1 MGSSDITNVYA
12 ALDRTHT
19 IVALE
24 RSRRGDEGF
33 RTFFDEFADY
43 AANKGYIPYLLLLN
57 FHVDDSSRLPPI
69 EAKERGYRL
78 AHLAP
83 LEVKDIRQ
91 ALTLY
96 DLLYCRKHGLDPLA
110 AQNTARNLCYKD
122 DYAGFRNE
130 SIPALSQPGAPY
142 RAVETEGGVALFRRG
157 ERGDEAARS
166 FFAFLTAHPDGR
178 GLTCGVETLR
188 IYDVELSEE
197 QYSSEACLPYFDH
210 EQMRFVPRHSGRCD
224 SVLQRG
230 CCLKEY
236 DMRAGAAKLAVVPD
250 SGTEASSEAL
260 RRLLTIVTLRHIARN
275 GYEPFCWGGSDFPGY
290 DFPFADRFKNADR
303 KPAAAMTDDGH
314 TTAADILRTC
324 FGIDPARRS
333 RRVRCR
339 AETFA
344 FTGIFSLSTCCSDPR
359 GCWSATNATGTEERC
374 LVTFSNTNDD
384 GTRSGTD
391 AGCVVRRR
399 DGIAP

>member
-57 FHVDDSSRLPPI
+57 FHIDDSSRLPPI
-69 EAKERGYRL
+69 
-78 AHLAP
+78 
-83 LEVKDIRQ
+83 
-91 ALTLY
+91 
-96 DLLYCRKHGLDPLA
+96 
-110 AQNTARNLCYKD
+110 
-122 DYAGFRNE
+122 
-130 SIPALSQPGAPY
+130 GAPY

-236 DMRAGAAKLAVVPD
+236 DMRAGAAKLAAAPD

-260 RRLLTIVTLRHIARN
+260 RRLLTVVTLRHIARN

-303 KPAAAMTDDGH
+303 KPAAAMTDDSR

-324 FGIDPARRS
+324 FGIDPAREEPPCPLPSGDIRFYRDFLS
-333 RRVRCR
+333 IDLLFRPERLLERYERDRDRREMPCH
-339 AETFA
+339 
-344 FTGIFSLSTCCSDPR
+344 ILKH
-359 GCWSATNATGTEERC
+359 
-374 LVTFSNTNDD
+374 
-384 GTRSGTD
+384 
-391 AGCVVRRR
+391 
-399 DGIAP
+399 

>member
-19 IVALE
+19 VVALE

-57 FHVDDSSRLPPI
+57 FHVDDGSRLPPI

-236 DMRAGAAKLAVVPD
+236 DMRAGAAKARGRSGLRNRGIVRGVAAPADGRNAPAYRTQRLRTFLLGRLRLSGVRLPVRGSVQERRSGICSGHDGRQPHDGGRHPAHLLRHRSGKEEPPCPLPSGDIRFYRDFLYRPAVP
-250 SGTEASSEAL
+250 TREAVGAL
-260 RRLLTIVTLRHIARN
+260 RTRQRQEGDALSHSQTL
-275 GYEPFCWGGSDFPGY
+275 
-290 DFPFADRFKNADR
+290 
-303 KPAAAMTDDGH
+303 MQ
-314 TTAADILRTC
+314 
-324 FGIDPARRS
+324 
-333 RRVRCR
+333 
-339 AETFA
+339 
-344 FTGIFSLSTCCSDPR
+344 
-359 GCWSATNATGTEERC
+359 
-374 LVTFSNTNDD
+374 
-384 GTRSGTD
+384 
-391 AGCVVRRR
+391 
-399 DGIAP
+399 

>member
-19 IVALE
+19 VVALE

-236 DMRAGAAKLAVVPD
+236 DMRAGAAKLA
-250 SGTEASSEAL
+250 AAAL
-260 RRLLTIVTLRHIARN
+260 YATALFAAGAAIVCGVSLAFYGAGGADLTIQNYALASPYNLTMAQ
-275 GYEPFCWGGSDFPGY
+275 
-290 DFPFADRFKNADR
+290 
-303 KPAAAMTDDGH
+303 AAALY
-314 TTAADILRTC
+314 I
-324 FGIDPARRS
+324 
-333 RRVRCR
+333 
-339 AETFA
+339 
-344 FTGIFSLSTCCSDPR
+344 GIFYLVMLGMLALTLALSASTPSTLSL
-359 GCWSATNATGTEERC
+359 
-374 LVTFSNTNDD
+374 
-384 GTRSGTD
+384 
-391 AGCVVRRR
+391 
-399 DGIAP
+399 IHI

>member
-91 ALTLY
+91 ALMLY

-130 SIPALSQPGAPY
+130 SIPALSREVLRGCAAPPCLVPA
-142 RAVETEGGVALFRRG
+142 RAVRWPYCDPGSHEGRRAPVRICVFR
-157 ERGDEAARS
+157 
-166 FFAFLTAHPDGR
+166 
-178 GLTCGVETLR
+178 
-188 IYDVELSEE
+188 
-197 QYSSEACLPYFDH
+197 
-210 EQMRFVPRHSGRCD
+210 
-224 SVLQRG
+224 
-230 CCLKEY
+230 
-236 DMRAGAAKLAVVPD
+236 
-250 SGTEASSEAL
+250 
-260 RRLLTIVTLRHIARN
+260 
-275 GYEPFCWGGSDFPGY
+275 
-290 DFPFADRFKNADR
+290 
-303 KPAAAMTDDGH
+303 AAAG
-314 TTAADILRTC
+314 
-324 FGIDPARRS
+324 PAGRPYLVRS
-333 RRVRCR
+333 C
-339 AETFA
+339 
-344 FTGIFSLSTCCSDPR
+344 GS
-359 GCWSATNATGTEERC
+359 C
-374 LVTFSNTNDD
+374 L
-384 GTRSGTD
+384 
-391 AGCVVRRR
+391 
-399 DGIAP
+399 

>member
-19 IVALE
+19 VVALE

-166 FFAFLTAHPDGR
+166 FFVFLTTHPDGR

-236 DMRAGAAKLAVVPD
+236 DMRATADNFWAFVDPQHGENLYVSNGIRDLTGLQIIMQRGYGYLMQNAERYWNREFVFRSGFDNIERKYASDLSDEGRAAKREEQYNLAAYILDRKFPIRRRP
-250 SGTEASSEAL
+250 SSEIPPMQAEGI
-260 RRLLTIVTLRHIARN
+260 RTFRNFDAINLLFRPDKLLEA
-275 GYEPFCWGGSDFPGY
+275 YQ
-290 DFPFADRFKNADR
+290 
-303 KPAAAMTDDGH
+303 
-314 TTAADILRTC
+314 
-324 FGIDPARRS
+324 
-333 RRVRCR
+333 
-339 AETFA
+339 
-344 FTGIFSLSTCCSDPR
+344 
-359 GCWSATNATGTEERC
+359 
-374 LVTFSNTNDD
+374 
-384 GTRSGTD
+384 
-391 AGCVVRRR
+391 RRR
-399 DGIAP
+399 DEPVRGAEFHLKRH

>member
-91 ALTLY
+91 ALMLY

-166 FFAFLTAHPDGR
+166 FFAFLTTHPDGR
-178 GLTCGVETLR
+178 GLT
-188 IYDVELSEE
+188 
-197 QYSSEACLPYFDH
+197 
-210 EQMRFVPRHSGRCD
+210 
-224 SVLQRG
+224 
-230 CCLKEY
+230 
-236 DMRAGAAKLAVVPD
+236 
-250 SGTEASSEAL
+250 
-260 RRLLTIVTLRHIARN
+260 
-275 GYEPFCWGGSDFPGY
+275 
-290 DFPFADRFKNADR
+290 
-303 KPAAAMTDDGH
+303 
-314 TTAADILRTC
+314 
-324 FGIDPARRS
+324 
-333 RRVRCR
+333 
-339 AETFA
+339 
-344 FTGIFSLSTCCSDPR
+344 
-359 GCWSATNATGTEERC
+359 
-374 LVTFSNTNDD
+374 
-384 GTRSGTD
+384 
-391 AGCVVRRR
+391 
-399 DGIAP
+399 

>member
-19 IVALE
+19 VVALE

-57 FHVDDSSRLPPI
+57 FHVDDGSRLPPI

-91 ALTLY
+91 ALMLY

-130 SIPALSQPGAPY
+130 SIPALKQPGAPY
-142 RAVETEGGVALFRRG
+142 RAVETEGGVALFRCG

-166 FFAFLTAHPDGR
+166 FFAFLTAHPDSR

-236 DMRAGAAKLAVVPD
+236 DMRAGPR
-250 SGTEASSEAL
+250 SSRSFRTPEPRHRP
-260 RRLLTIVTLRHIARN
+260 RRCGA
-275 GYEPFCWGGSDFPGY
+275 C
-290 DFPFADRFKNADR
+290 
-303 KPAAAMTDDGH
+303 
-314 TTAADILRTC
+314 
-324 FGIDPARRS
+324 
-333 RRVRCR
+333 
-339 AETFA
+339 
-344 FTGIFSLSTCCSDPR
+344 
-359 GCWSATNATGTEERC
+359 
-374 LVTFSNTNDD
+374 
-384 GTRSGTD
+384 
-391 AGCVVRRR
+391 
-399 DGIAP
+399 

>member
-1 MGSSDITNVYA
+1 M
-12 ALDRTHT
+12 
-19 IVALE
+19 
-24 RSRRGDEGF
+24 
-33 RTFFDEFADY
+33 
-43 AANKGYIPYLLLLN
+43 N
-57 FHVDDSSRLPPI
+57 FHVDDGSRLPPI

-110 AQNTARNLCYKD
+110 VQNTARNLCYKD

-130 SIPALSQPGAPY
+130 SIPALKQPGAPY
-142 RAVETEGGVALFRRG
+142 RAVETEGGVALFRCG

-166 FFAFLTAHPDGR
+166 FFAFLTAHPDSR

-236 DMRAGAAKLAVVPD
+236 DMRAGAAKLAAAPD

-275 GYEPFCWGGSDFPGY
+275 GYEPFCWGSDFPGY

-303 KPAAAMTDDGH
+303 ESAAAMTDDSR

-324 FGIDPARRS
+324 FGIDPAREEPPCPLPSGDIR
-333 RRVRCR
+333 
-339 AETFA
+339 

-359 GCWSATNATGTEERC
+359 GCWSATNATETGGRC
-374 LVTFSNTNDD
+374 LVTFSNTNAMKMEILEKINFRQTITCFRPYSIFRCREDRISFS
-384 GTRSGTD
+384 T
-391 AGCVVRRR
+391 CFIPKRRR
-399 DGIAP
+399 YRTRCSRRRNS